1 MLGGP
6 IIAGATL
13 TRFFALHV
21 FVIPGA
27 LIGLLCIHL
36 LMVIKLGINEW
47 PMPGRLVRRKTY
59 SRSTTRSSTRTACP
73 SCRWP
78 SRATSSS
85 AAAIVL
91 AVMACAAYFGPFGP
105 KGFPDPTIVDTLPRP
120 DYFFLWLFAV
130 ASLLPPHLE
139 TPALLVGP
147 VIGIGL
153 LLALPFIAGEGEK
166 SWRRRPMAVL
176 TIVLVAV
183 SLGTLTRLGT
193 TAPWSPV
200 MNAWSSAPVPAAQ
213 LQGRSALER
222 QGALVLQAK
231 QCRNCHELG
240 DEGGRRGPALDD
252 VAVRLTRDQLIRQV
266 LQGGGN
272 MPAYGNSLSPAE
284 TTALVAF
291 LESLAP
297 KGQAPARD
305 SAEPARPVA
314 DGASPAISMS
324 R

>member
-1 MLGGP
+1 
-6 IIAGATL
+6 
-13 TRFFALHV
+13 
-21 FVIPGA
+21 
-27 LIGLLCIHL
+27 
-36 LMVIKLGINEW
+36 MVVKLGINEW

-59 SRSTTRSSTRTACP
+59 VKEYDALVHKDGVPFVPVAFTRDLVFGG
-73 SCRWP
+73 
-78 SRATSSS
+78 
-85 AAAIVL
+85 AIIL

-139 TPALLVGP
+139 TPALLAGP

-200 MNAWSSAPVPAAQ
+200 MNAWSAAPVPAAQ
-213 LQGRSALER
+213 LQGRTALER

-272 MPAYGNSLSPAE
+272 MPAYGKSLSPAE

-291 LESLAP
+291 LESCAP
-297 KGQAPARD
+297 KGQKPARD
-305 SAEPARPVA
+305 SAEPGTPAP
-314 DGASPAISMS
+314 GASPATLSS

>member
-1 MLGGP
+1 
-6 IIAGATL
+6 
-13 TRFFALHV
+13 
-21 FVIPGA
+21 
-27 LIGLLCIHL
+27 
-36 LMVIKLGINEW
+36 MVVKLGINEW

-59 SRSTTRSSTRTACP
+59 LKEYDALVHKDGVPFVPVAFTRDLVFGG
-73 SCRWP
+73 
-78 SRATSSS
+78 
-85 AAAIVL
+85 AIVL

-200 MNAWSSAPVPAAQ
+200 MNAWSSAPVPARTARKAAPRSS
-213 LQGRSALER
+213 GRARSSCRPSSAATVMSSATKAA
-222 QGALVLQAK
+222 GA
-231 QCRNCHELG
+231 
-240 DEGGRRGPALDD
+240 GP
-252 VAVRLTRDQLIRQV
+252 
-266 LQGGGN
+266 
-272 MPAYGNSLSPAE
+272 LS
-284 TTALVAF
+284 TT
-291 LESLAP
+291 S
-297 KGQAPARD
+297 RC
-305 SAEPARPVA
+305 
-314 DGASPAISMS
+314 ASPATSS
-324 R
+324 SARSCRGVATCPPTATA